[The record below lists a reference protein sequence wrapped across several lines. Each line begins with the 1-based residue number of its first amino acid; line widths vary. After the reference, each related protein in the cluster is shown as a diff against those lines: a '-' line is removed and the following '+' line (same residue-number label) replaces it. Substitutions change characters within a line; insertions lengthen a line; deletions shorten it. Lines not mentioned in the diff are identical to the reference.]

1 MGKTDETVI
10 LPKDRDEKTA
20 VTIPNARLVVLTG
33 PQSGMEFPINKTKLV
48 LGRSDESD
56 LVFEYPGI
64 SRVHAE
70 IVYEREFSIR
80 DLESTNGVVVNGIK
94 VESQKLESG
103 DKIKLGELVFQF
115 ILLD

>member
-1 MGKTDETVI
+1 MGKTDDTII
-10 LPKDRDEKTA
+10 LSKDRDEKTA

-33 PQSGMEFPINKTKLV
+33 PQSGIEFPINKTKLV

-56 LVFEYPGI
+56 LIFEYPGI

-70 IVYEREFSIR
+70 IIYERDFSIR
-80 DLESTNGVVVNGIK
+80 DLDSTNGVIVNGNK

-115 ILLD
+115 VLLE